1 MSDDKHEDDDTMP
14 IESSKQSEQ
23 VESVEPKRAK
33 VQLKEEGRNVS
44 NEEAVDSSI
53 KDIEPDM
60 SRGVNFVIDSPI
72 FTPEK
77 EDSRKED
84 FYRFPLPSMTLGD
97 YDEMI
102 ANVPRVEAGRS
113 EATQIWRE
121 LLETAASNITASRD
135 LNGPIFES
143 ILKNPAADFRQ
154 YVNSEEGRLAA
165 SRPSIANKTPGKKLT
180 GQAAVLKAQALM
192 GLGTIIQVPL
202 WHSGIWISI
211 KAPSES
217 DILELDQ
224 RIATEKAELG
234 RRSNGVAF
242 SNANVYI
249 KNYLF
254 NFIMARV
261 YDCSL
266 KDWTPDLLRE
276 HILITDF
283 PLLVWGTLCTM
294 YTNGYPYSRPCIN
307 DSMDC
312 QHVLRETVNIH
323 KMLWTDNN
331 AMSET
336 QKRYMSKRNVKVTI
350 DDINKYKAGF
360 EFTGMKAVE
369 IGNSTFVDLRVPT
382 IDQYIT
388 TGMRWVDNIEQVFN
402 NSLNKDLKG
411 NARRDYLSNQSKL
424 TLLVQYVHYIKR
436 VYWGEDASD
445 GEVVELD
452 RQTIEDLF
460 ETFSRDEKV
469 TNRVL
474 EVARG
479 VIDRTTFSLTAIPTY
494 KCPSCNH
501 FQSDVSE
508 KYPELIPIEV
518 DQAFFILTKQR
529 LYQMISR

>member
-1 MSDDKHEDDDTMP
+1 MSDDKIDDN
-14 IESSKQSEQ
+14 
-23 VESVEPKRAK
+23 
-33 VQLKEEGRNVS
+33 G
-44 NEEAVDSSI
+44 NEEVVPTTDTESLQTEETKPAKGKLNEEDHVEQTEDAS
-53 KDIEPDM
+53 EPDM
-60 SRGVNFVIDSPI
+60 TRGVNFVIDSPI
-72 FTPEK
+72 FGPEK
-77 EDSRKED
+77 DGAPKED
-84 FYRFPLPSMTLGD
+84 FYRLPIPSMTLDD

-113 EATQIWRE
+113 EETQIWRE

-135 LNGPIFES
+135 LGGSIFERV
-143 ILKNPAADFRQ
+143 LDNPAADFRQ
-154 YVNSEEGRLAA
+154 YVNSEEGRLNA

-266 KDWTPDLLRE
+266 KDWTPDKLRE
-276 HILITDF
+276 TILITDF

-307 DSMDC
+307 DTMDC
-312 QHVLRETVNIH
+312 QHVLRETINVH

-336 QKRYMSKRNVKVTI
+336 QKKFMSKRNVKVTPE
-350 DDINKYKAGF
+350 DIVKYQDGF
-360 EFTGMKAVE
+360 DFKDMKGVE

-382 IDQYIT
+382 IDQYLT
-388 TGMRWVDNIEQVFN
+388 TGMRWVDNIEAVFN

-411 NARRDYLSNQSKL
+411 NARRDYLANQSKL

-445 GEVVELD
+445 GEVVERD
-452 RQTIEDLF
+452 RETIEDLF

-469 TNRVL
+469 TERVL

-501 FQSDVSE
+501 FQSDISE